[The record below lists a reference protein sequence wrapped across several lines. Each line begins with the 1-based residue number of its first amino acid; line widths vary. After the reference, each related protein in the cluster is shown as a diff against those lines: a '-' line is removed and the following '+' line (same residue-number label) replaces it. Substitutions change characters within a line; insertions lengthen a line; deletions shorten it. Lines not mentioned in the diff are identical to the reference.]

1 MKFKMAENSLFA
13 TLLRSP
19 WWVSLFLAV
28 AVGAVAAALLPASY
42 RLVGALSGFPFAVIA
57 VMAAWRRRGLPSTA
71 RVQQVGQVLGTL
83 KWEAFAPLLE
93 AAFQRD
99 GFTVKRCAAGTH
111 DFELE
116 RKGRVMLVAAR
127 RWKSAHT
134 GLEPLR
140 ALQTAR
146 EAAEAPDALFIGLGE
161 FSQPARE
168 LAASEGIAVW
178 RAPELAQ
185 KLRDLPPSR

>member
-71 RVQQVGQVLGTL
+71 RVSR
-83 KWEAFAPLLE
+83 W
-93 AAFQRD
+93 
-99 GFTVKRCAAGTH
+99 
-111 DFELE
+111 
-116 RKGRVMLVAAR
+116 AR
-127 RWKSAHT
+127 SW
-134 GLEPLR
+134 
-140 ALQTAR
+140 AR
-146 EAAEAPDALFIGLGE
+146 
-161 FSQPARE
+161 
-168 LAASEGIAVW
+168 
-178 RAPELAQ
+178 
-185 KLRDLPPSR
+185 